1 MHLERPAPTIAIA
14 LLFELGL
21 GAFALCIGWLAGQWP
36 LVGIHFGREYGAAQ
50 IAAIGWGLVATA
62 PLLAALLLGDRLPL
76 ASLRRLSHLTASVV
90 RQMFGGASLWQL
102 AAVALAAGV
111 GEELFFRGLVQAGI
125 ARFFAAWP
133 GLVSAAGGSFGYGM
147 AIAVASALF
156 GICHWLTTTYAV
168 MAMLVGVYFGLLLMM
183 TGSLWTPLIAHA
195 AYDFLALA
203 YLTRPDRLLLRGVE

>member
-1 MHLERPAPTIAIA
+1 MHRAGRTTAIA
-14 LLFELGL
+14 LLFEGGL
-21 GAFALCIGWLAGQWP
+21 GAMALGIGWLAGQWP
-36 LVGIHFGREYGAAQ
+36 LVGIRFGREYGASQ

-62 PLLAALLLGDRLPL
+62 PLLVALLFADRLPCAPL
-76 ASLRRLSHLTASVV
+76 QRLSDLTASVV

-102 AAVALAAGV
+102 AAVALAAGI
-111 GEELFFRGLVQAGI
+111 GEELFFRGLIQAGL

-133 GLVSAAGGSFGYGM
+133 GIGSAAGGWMGYGM
-147 AIAVASALF
+147 ALAVASVLF

-168 MAMLVGVYFGLLLMM
+168 LAMLVGVYFGLLLMM

-203 YLTRPDRLLLRGVE
+203 YLTRADRLLLPSVE